1 MILDVLE
8 EMTGKTIPLVWQ
20 KDSLNRI
27 EFPMLVWIVDI
38 SPPAKN
44 DSSAGL
50 FLFSPFSIPLSFYLS
65 PERFQRHSI
74 KFVSP
79 AFSQMQ

>member
-44 DSSAGL
+44 DSSAGSFFLSLQHSLYL
-50 FLFSPFSIPLSFYLS
+50 FISPPSASSVI
-65 PERFQRHSI
+65 Q
-74 KFVSP
+74 
-79 AFSQMQ
+79 